1 MRSKVVSGLARF
13 LGELSRR
20 KVTRTAAAYVVMGF
34 VVMQVVDDVLP
45 YVPGLPAGTGTLI
58 LVLLAIGFPLTL
70 GLAWALEWTP
80 QGIRRELTAEM
91 AGAATVATPPTPAST
106 MRTRRKDSLVVLPF
120 ENLSVDPS
128 DEYFSDGITE
138 DITAALARISGL
150 RVLSRGSAMQY
161 KGTTKTLAEIADEL
175 GVATIIEGSVR
186 RSAQKIRVVVDAVDA
201 GSHEVLWSETYDRE
215 PQDIFAVQSE
225 VAEAVARAMQRELS
239 SANAKALGTRGTRDV
254 EAYDLYLRGRFH
266 WNERSEAAVMKSIAF
281 FERAIERDPTFAL
294 AYAGLA
300 DASTVL
306 GIYGVR
312 PPSEIMEAGKQS
324 ALQALALDP
333 TLGEA
338 WASLACVRG
347 LYDWQ
352 WEEAETGFRSAIA
365 AAPSYATAHQWY
377 ALNLLV
383 PRRRFVEA
391 AAELDRA
398 EDLDPRSTAI
408 AVSRGILSFYARDYA
423 AAMRAQETVVGQYPR
438 SGLAH
443 LFLGM
448 CLEATRRSAEAIEA
462 LNRSVTLSD
471 ESGETLAA
479 LGHALG
485 ASGRLAEAREV
496 LERLEKRRRARY
508 VSPALLAQVRLGL
521 GDRESAMDLLEEAAR
536 VRATDLAWLGVRP
549 VYDPL
554 RRERRFQ
561 DLMGRVGL
569 PD

>member
-1 MRSKVVSGLARF
+1 VP
-13 LGELSRR
+13 
-20 KVTRTAAAYVVMGF
+20 AAAGTVV
-34 VVMQVVDDVLP
+34 
-45 YVPGLPAGTGTLI
+45 
-58 LVLLAIGFPLTL
+58 LVLLVLGFPLTL
-70 GLAWALEWTP
+70 GLAWALEVTP
-80 QGIRRELTAEM
+80 QGIRKELTAEE
-91 AGAATVATPPTPAST
+91 ASAATAAAAPTPAPEK
-106 MRTRRKDSLVVLPF
+106 RPLRRDSLAVLPF

-128 DEYFSDGITE
+128 NEYFSDGITE
-138 DITAALARISGL
+138 DIIGAVARISGL
-150 RVLSRGSAMQY
+150 RVLSRGAVMQY
-161 KGTTKTLAEIADEL
+161 KNSTKTLAEIANEL
-175 GVATIIEGSVR
+175 GAATVIEGSVR
-186 RSAQKIRVVVDAVDA
+186 RSADKIRVVVDMVDA
-201 GSHEVLWSETYDRE
+201 SSHELLWSETYDRD
-215 PQDIFAVQSE
+215 PRDIFAVQSD
-225 VAEAVARAMQRELS
+225 VAESVARAIQRELPS
-239 SANAKALGTRGTRDV
+239 TNLKALGARGTRDA
-254 EAYDLYLRGRFH
+254 EAYDLYLRGRFY
-266 WNERSEAAVMKSIAF
+266 WNERSELAVMKSVTF
-281 FERAIERDPTFAL
+281 FERAIERDPAFAL
-294 AYAGLA
+294 AHAGLA

-312 PPSEIMEAGKQS
+312 PPSEIMEAGKRS
-324 ALQALALDP
+324 ALEALALDP

-352 WEEAETGFRSAIA
+352 WDEAEVGFRSAIA

-377 ALNLLV
+377 ASNLLA
-383 PRRRFVEA
+383 PRRRFAEA

-408 AVSRGILSFYARDYA
+408 AVSRGILAFYARDYA
-423 AAMRAQETVVGQYPR
+423 GAMRAQEAVTAQHPR

-448 CLEATRRSAEAIEA
+448 CLEVTRRPAEAIEA
-462 LNRSVTLSD
+462 LRRAVALSD

-485 ASGRLAEAREV
+485 ASGEVAEARRV
-496 LERLEKRRRARY
+496 LERLEKRRGKRY
-508 VSPALLAQVRLGL
+508 VSPAVLAQVLLGL
-521 GDRESAMDLLEEAAR
+521 GERDSAMDLLEEAAA

-561 DLMGRVGL
+561 ELMARVGL